1 MEKQG
6 EKKQGKFTLTLP
18 KDGSGPE
25 VWTIQLKDLP
35 EDIYVAASRL
45 FRKEGKEL
53 EGMKFLI
60 RNLFAGGDE
69 INDVCKDWKA
79 VYAAAEQIMSILP
92 EGQGVLKKN

>member
-25 VWTIQLKDLP
+25 MWTVQLKDLP

-60 RNLFAGGDE
+60 RNLFVGGDDMNE
-69 INDVCKDWKA
+69 VCKDWKA

-92 EGQGVLKKN
+92 DGQGVLKKN

>member
-60 RNLFAGGDE
+60 RNLFVSGDE

>member
-1 MEKQG
+1 MEKQS

-25 VWTIQLKDLP
+25 VWEIQLKDLP

-60 RNLFAGGDE
+60 RNLFAGGDD

-92 EGQGVLKKN
+92 DGQGSLKKN

>member
-60 RNLFAGGDE
+60 RNLFVSGDE
-69 INDVCKDWKA
+69 VNDVCGDWKA